1 MFEPV
6 KEGGVVKSIKCRRHV
21 ESGKNSNFARVYVF
35 EDVIRKFEQGQFQL
49 SGTCGKQTEKD

>member
-35 EDVIRKFEQGQFQL
+35 EDVVRKFEQGSF
-49 SGTCGKQTEKD
+49 S